1 MFILAFKIFSNGFI
15 LHQYGL
21 IDKTFL
27 IFNEIDGSISVFNN
41 FIYLFQNRKIF
52 EKKIVTIFYI
62 FIWVLLI
69 KQNKI
74 KN

>member
-41 FIYLFQNRKIF
+41 FI
-52 EKKIVTIFYI
+52 
-62 FIWVLLI
+62 
-69 KQNKI
+69 
-74 KN
+74 